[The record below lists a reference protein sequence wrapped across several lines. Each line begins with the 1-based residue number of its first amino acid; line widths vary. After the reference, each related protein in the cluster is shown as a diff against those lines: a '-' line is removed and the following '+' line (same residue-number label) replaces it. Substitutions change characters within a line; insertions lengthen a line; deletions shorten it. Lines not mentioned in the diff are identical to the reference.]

1 MSLQKAKGPLINPNA
16 PWANDPL
23 SRKEAGEVLSTL
35 ISTLGESPFVISMK
49 GGWGTGKSTFLER
62 LSFHLER
69 KLKIPVVRMDAWQSD
84 YIDDPLLAM
93 TTALGDRLSVVEK
106 GRARRATAKV
116 VTALAESAGKISLP
130 ALSIL
135 ASAIVP
141 GGGKVVDLASAM
153 PDLAEGLLGWDRAR
167 RSAEERFRLSLAE
180 AKDALKNSLE
190 SETEAPLVVIVDELD
205 RCRPDFAIKF
215 LERVKHFFNV
225 DGVCFLIA
233 TDNDN
238 LPEAVNAVYGQ
249 GVDGEKYLRKFFDFE
264 FNLPKPSMRDYAD
277 HLFQSFPGANDS
289 TRLPEFKNRLF
300 NSLHASS
307 YRDLLHN
314 QPSALDQAE
323 YNIFFGE
330 ISQSFGFQ
338 LRDAIQA
345 HTLLMAFVR
354 TFPARKTKFP
364 FIDCYICCLRFKDPK
379 QYRSLVNGDHPSA
392 AGALLSD
399 LKKNITNIHAI
410 AKFLGIHGDIDV
422 FNWENELSSIS
433 HKSHSLPLERL
444 AYVSLLARTTV
455 HLKDRSRTFTFDV
468 NEYINAVLGF
478 TASFAELTDDEA
490 SG

>member
-1 MSLQKAKGPLINPNA
+1 M
-16 PWANDPL
+16 L
-23 SRKEAGEVLSTL
+23 SAL

-93 TTALGDRLSVVEK
+93 TTALEDRLSIVEK
-106 GRARRATAKV
+106 GRTKRATAKV

-153 PDLAEGLLGWDRAR
+153 PELAEGLLGWDRAR
-167 RSAEERFRLSLAE
+167 RSAEDRFRLSLAE
-180 AKDALKNSLE
+180 ARDALKNALE
-190 SETEAPLVVIVDELD
+190 SETESPLVIIVDELD

-249 GVDGEKYLRKFFDFE
+249 GVDSEKYLRKFFDFE
-264 FNLPKPSMRDYAD
+264 FNLPKPSMKDYAD
-277 HLFQSFPGANDS
+277 HLFQVFPGANDAS
-289 TRLPEFKNRLF
+289 PLLEFKKRLL
-300 NSLHASS
+300 NNLHVGS
-307 YRDLLHN
+307 YRELLQN
-314 QPSALDQAE
+314 QPSTLDQAE

-330 ISQSFGFQ
+330 ISRSFGFQ
-338 LRDAIQA
+338 LRDALQA

-354 TFPARKTKFP
+354 TFPTRKTKFP

-392 AGALLSD
+392 ARALLSD
-399 LKKNITNIHAI
+399 LKKSITSIHAI
-410 AKFLGIHGDIDV
+410 AKFLSMHGDIDS
-422 FNWENELSSIS
+422 FNWENELSNDS
-433 HKSHSLPLERL
+433 HKSLTLPLERL
-444 AYVSLLARTTV
+444 AYISLLARTTL

-468 NEYINAVLGF
+468 NEYINSVLGF
-478 TASFAELTDDEA
+478 TASFAELPDGGTDR
-490 SG
+490 